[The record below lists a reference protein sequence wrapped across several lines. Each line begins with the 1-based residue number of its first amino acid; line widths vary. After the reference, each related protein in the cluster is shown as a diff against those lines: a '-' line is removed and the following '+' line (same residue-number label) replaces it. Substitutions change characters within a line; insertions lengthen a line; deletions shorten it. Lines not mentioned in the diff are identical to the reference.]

1 MKSQRLAPLSGIA
14 FVALVAVGFIAV
26 GGNTP
31 DVNDSPTK
39 ITSYWA
45 DHHDKQVVAALLVA
59 LGAIFLAIFAA
70 SLRDRM
76 RGPGGEGGLW
86 QNLILIGGGAS
97 VAGFLVAVG
106 FHVALAD
113 GGDHHFSTDAMVALN
128 ALDNDSFFAF
138 AIPLTIMLLG
148 AAGATLKV
156 GVLPRWLGWTALVIA
171 IAGFTPAGFIAFGL
185 AGIWIIIASILLS
198 QRAVPASATASA

>member
-14 FVALVAVGFIAV
+14 FVVLVAVGFIAV

-31 DVNDSPTK
+31 DVNDTPTK

-45 DHHDKQVVAALLVA
+45 DHHDKQVVAAILVA
-59 LGAIFLAIFAA
+59 LGAIFLAIFTA

-76 RGPGGEGGLW
+76 RGARGEGLW

-113 GGDHHFSTDAMVALN
+113 GGDHHFSADAMVALN

-138 AIPLTIMLLG
+138 AIPLAIMLLG

-156 GVLPRWLGWTALVIA
+156 GVLPRWLGWTALVLA
-171 IAGFTPAGFIAFGL
+171 IAGFTPLGFISFGL
-185 AGIWIIIASILLS
+185 TGIWIIIAGILLS
-198 QRAVPASATASA
+198 QRAAPASTTTTA

>member
-14 FVALVAVGFIAV
+14 FVVLVAVGFIAV

-31 DVNDSPTK
+31 DVNDTPTK
-39 ITSYWA
+39 ITSYWT
-45 DHHDKQVVAALLVA
+45 DHHDRQVVAAILVA
-59 LGAIFLAIFAA
+59 LGAIFLAIFTA

-76 RGPGGEGGLW
+76 RGARGEGLW

-113 GGDHHFSTDAMVALN
+113 GGDHHFSADAMVALN

-138 AIPLTIMLLG
+138 AIPLAIMLLG

-156 GVLPRWLGWTALVIA
+156 GVLPRWLGWTALVLA
-171 IAGFTPAGFIAFGL
+171 IAGFTPLGFISFGL
-185 AGIWIIIASILLS
+185 TGIWIIIAGILLS
-198 QRAVPASATASA
+198 QRAAPASTTTTA